1 MTLYPV
7 NLSSRQILR
16 LQAWLQACGSSRRQA
31 LSPLSP
37 SELPW
42 LCSQPTVRAN
52 NNRLFSGE
60 EESESRKMS
69 ISMLAMVCH
78 TRRTVFIKMV
88 SMIVPTTIIIKNKT
102 SHPKVFACVLDVPLH
117 MYYLSNHSLFWWSKI
132 LSEHNDVSLPLD

>member
-1 MTLYPV
+1 MSP
-7 NLSSRQILR
+7 
-16 LQAWLQACGSSRRQA
+16 SRRQA

-60 EESESRKMS
+60 EESESRKML
-69 ISMLAMVCH
+69 ISLLAILCH
-78 TRRTVFIKMV
+78 TRRTVLIKMV
-88 SMIVPTTIIIKNKT
+88 SMIVLTIIIIKNK
-102 SHPKVFACVLDVPLH
+102 SSIPKVLACVMKVPLH

-132 LSEHNDVSLPLD
+132 LSEPRMFHFLWTRTWLNLKIPSPIPGVIYRI